1 MDGRSTA
8 TCALVA
14 RRSPRLADRM
24 WGSVTLDDGR
34 EWVDRTARRQGR
46 RLCDSCPLR
55 TACLS
60 DALAGQWKD
69 ARIAGGLTY
78 RERRVLARI
87 HPARIRAW
95 LRDHPQAVGDCRD
108 TVRAYWRRTKKASS
122 MRRTGAWPTDAKLVQ
137 GTLF

>member
-1 MDGRSTA
+1 
-8 TCALVA
+8 
-14 RRSPRLADRM
+14 M

-78 RERRVLARI
+78 RERRVLARRIAAGLGVPSRRLGRI